1 MNNKKKLSDVLK
13 SKPEKLSQQEKL
25 VKSIV
30 KETKINQLFSA
41 QQFEN
46 LKEYYTFKTKYKNYL
61 RFKKCILYG
70 AIGMTTR

>member
-30 KETKINQLFSA
+30 KKTKINQLFSA

>member
-1 MNNKKKLSDVLK
+1 M
-13 SKPEKLSQQEKL
+13 

-46 LKEYYTFKTKYKNYL
+46 LKEYYTLKTKYKNYL

>member
-46 LKEYYTFKTKYKNYL
+46 SKEYYTFKTKSKNFF
-61 RFKKCILYG
+61 RFKKCILYR
-70 AIGMTTR
+70 AIGMTAR